1 MRCAANRLCTFLL
14 ASLAW
19 LAPRVASAEL
29 VKLEELERR
38 AVMSRASMTA
48 ARARVNGAEARIALS
63 KVPYY
68 PQLSAKAGVNLSP
81 GGRLVNVCEANFETN
96 GVCADDH
103 RYIVGGSR
111 ALGDPDAF
119 LPIFRYE
126 GSLAL
131 TSRLYDFGRTAAS
144 VRAARA
150 DRDASFAGV
159 RAERAAI
166 EREVRAAYLAW
177 LGAAGTRTILA
188 ENAADATALRTS
200 VEAHIA
206 EGSRPGAELASARY
220 EEARALLELERADG
234 ELDGARLV
242 LEQVTGAPLSKTAE
256 PDMSL
261 LDRGA
266 QAATRAPHPE
276 VEALERRRDAATAT
290 ADAHGSPFSP
300 VVAAGAEAGL
310 RGQAETPFPLYQV
323 GVSLSV
329 PLLDGGLES
338 ASAALASSQATELS
352 ALAREA
358 RGKVALAEAR
368 ARQGF
373 DRAARRLALAQKLVA
388 AAEQT
393 VKHARDQHELGAGSF
408 DAVVR
413 AKLEAARARLEV
425 LSARL
430 EHARAVLELATAP

>member
-1 MRCAANRLCTFLL
+1 MHCAGNRLRTLAVLL
-14 ASLAW
+14 PCW
-19 LAPRVASAEL
+19 LATHVAHAEP

-38 AVMSRASMTA
+38 AIQSRASMSA

-81 GGRLVNVCEANFETN
+81 GGRLISVYEATHP
-96 GVCADDH
+96 DDPNPPE
-103 RYIVGGSR
+103 YIVGGSR

-119 LPIFRYE
+119 APNFRYE
-126 GSLAL
+126 GTLAL

-150 DRDASFAGV
+150 DRDATFAGV

-166 EREVRAAYLAW
+166 AREVRAAYLAW
-177 LGAAGTRTILA
+177 LGAAGSRAILA
-188 ENAADATALRTS
+188 ENAADATSLRVS

-220 EEARALLELERADG
+220 EEARALLELERGEG
-234 ELDGARLV
+234 ELEGAKLL

-256 PDMSL
+256 PDLSL
-261 LDRGA
+261 LERPA
-266 QAATRAPHPE
+266 PAAPGTSHPE
-276 VEALERRRDAATAT
+276 VDALERRRDAATAT
-290 ADAHGSPFSP
+290 ADAHGSPFAP
-300 VVAAGAEAGL
+300 VIAAGAEAGL
-310 RGQAETPFPLYQV
+310 RGQAATPFPLYQV

-338 ASAALASSQATELS
+338 ASAALASSQASELS

-358 RGKVALAEAR
+358 RAKLATAEAR
-368 ARQGF
+368 ARGSLE
-373 DRAARRLALAQKLVA
+373 RAGRRLALAQTLVA
-388 AAEQT
+388 AAEQAA
-393 VKHARDQHELGAGSF
+393 KHARDQHELGAGSF
-408 DAVVR
+408 EAVVR

-425 LSARL
+425 LAARL
-430 EHARAVLELATAP
+430 ERTRAVLELGAAP

>member
-1 MRCAANRLCTFLL
+1 MRCAANRFCSFLL

-81 GGRLVNVCEANFETN
+81 GGRLVTVDEAGFAN
-96 GVCADDH
+96 DPDH
-103 RYIVGGSR
+103 RFVVGGSR

-119 LPIFRYE
+119 TPNFRYE
-126 GSLAL
+126 GTLSL

-177 LGAAGTRTILA
+177 LGAAGTRAILA
-188 ENAADATALRTS
+188 ENAADASALRTS

-220 EEARALLELERADG
+220 EEARAMLELERADG

-242 LEQVTGAPLSKTAE
+242 LEQVTGASLSKTAE

-261 LDRGA
+261 LERGA
-266 QAATRAPHPE
+266 PPAARRTHPE
-276 VEALERRRDAATAT
+276 VEALERRRDAATAS
-290 ADAHGSPFSP
+290 ADAHASPFAP

-323 GVSLSV
+323 GVSVSV

-368 ARQGF
+368 ARQGL
-373 DRAARRLALAQKLVA
+373 DRAARRLVLAQKLVA

-393 VKHARDQHELGAGSF
+393 LKHARDQHELGAGSF